1 MHLQMMKPLMEQ
13 TIKPKFVKLIP
24 RNLEAGILYISIA
37 YGVAIH
43 KCPCGC
49 CAIVTTPISPS
60 DWHMTWNGKAVTL
73 KPSIGNFHLQ
83 CKSHYFIIENKI
95 VLARTLRKGF

>member
-1 MHLQMMKPLMEQ
+1 MRPLMQQ

-24 RNLEAGILYISIA
+24 RNIETGILYISIA

-49 CAIVTTPISPS
+49 GTNVTTPIRPN
-60 DWHMTWNGKAVTL
+60 DWHLTWNGKAVTL
-73 KPSIGNFHLQ
+73 RPSIGNFHLP

-95 VLARTLRKGF
+95 VQAITWRKKF